1 MAFPSCDCL
10 PVGLRLR
17 TVFAMAGE
25 RTFPI
30 LPCRELDDVLRFYE
44 VLGFDVTFRQSRPN
58 AYAVVRRDDLHLHF
72 AAIVDFEAESSYG
85 SVIVVVPD
93 ADALYREFADRLR
106 AAYGKL
112 PSAGIPRILRPRL
125 KRGTVGGFSVV
136 DPGGN
141 WLRFS
146 RAGDTEDAQEPS
158 AGLALVLQSAARLG
172 DAKGDHATAAR
183 MLDKGLVR
191 HADAPATE
199 RVQTLV
205 YRADLALRMGDP
217 RRASDALAEIRAL
230 DLDHGAR
237 AAVAAELATAAEIE
251 SDLQQ

>member
-1 MAFPSCDCL
+1 
-10 PVGLRLR
+10 
-17 TVFAMAGE
+17 MAGE

-30 LPCRELDDVLRFYE
+30 LPCRELDDLLPFYE

-58 AYAVVRRDDLHLHF
+58 PYAVVRRDDLQLHF
-72 AAIVDFEAESSYG
+72 AGIADFEPESSYG

-112 PSAGIPRILRPRL
+112 PPVGIPRILRPRL

-141 WLRFS
+141 WLRIS
-146 RAGDTEDAQEPS
+146 RAGDTEDTQEPGK
-158 AGLALVLQSAARLG
+158 GLTLVLQSAARLG

-191 HADAPATE
+191 YADAPATE
-199 RVQTLV
+199 RVPALV

-217 RRASDALAEIRAL
+217 RRATDALAEIRAL
-230 DLDHGAR
+230 DLGDGAR
-237 AAVAAELATAAEIE
+237 AVLAAELATAAEIE
-251 SDLQQ
+251 RDVQR